1 MDETKQPLVFANKII
16 LQMIQHMVAEDMVV
30 EPRDYATIR
39 LVYRKCGGSWAEF
52 SEGDADQFELLRSVI
67 LTWSRLPGR
76 QRAKDL
82 VV

>member
-1 MDETKQPLVFANKII
+1 MDETKPPIVFANKII
-16 LQMIQHMVAEDMVV
+16 LQMIQHMMADDMVV
-30 EPRDYATIR
+30 EPRDYTAIR
-39 LVYRKCGGSWAEF
+39 LVYRKCGGSWSEF

-67 LTWSRLPGR
+67 QAWGRLPGR